1 MLTQH
6 FLVICVLCNLMTAEG
21 RCANGWLFFF
31 LLCEGSSKRQVL
43 TVAARTLAGEFQDRL
58 KTSAESLME
67 NVMVM

>member
-1 MLTQH
+1 
-6 FLVICVLCNLMTAEG
+6 MTAEG

-31 LLCEGSSKRQVL
+31 LLCKGSSKRQVL

-67 NVMVM
+67 NAMVM